1 MVKRTNKNTFRGN
14 VKSGIRSGQMSY
26 QIIVNGRLYE
36 VAVDSESQR
45 LIAREIDT
53 APNLKIPFVVLKRL
67 TNVPDD
73 FREMVKHSCTKGYPI
88 FPVSETEG
96 PMAEELIRLGWEPC
110 EKTYV
115 KRKRK
120 AEEIANTLSITDD
133 YNTSIN
139 GYFVHTITP
148 EYLIL
153 QKENELIPVFFGEEE
168 GDIQEITRDHIKG
181 SFLNGPIKYERRSKE
196 HGITLVA
203 Y

>member
-1 MVKRTNKNTFRGN
+1 
-14 VKSGIRSGQMSY
+14 MSY

-36 VAVDSESQR
+36 VAVDSKSQR
-45 LIAREIDT
+45 LVAKEMDS
-53 APNLKIPFVVLKRL
+53 APKLKIPFVVLKRI
-67 TNVPDD
+67 TNIPND
-73 FREMVKHSCTKGYPI
+73 FREMVRYSCIKGYPI

-96 PMAEELIRLGWEPC
+96 PMAEEFIKLGWKPC

-115 KRKRK
+115 ERKNK
-120 AEEIANTLSITDD
+120 AEKIAKTLSITDE

-153 QKENELIPVFFGEEE
+153 QKEDELIPVFFGTEE
-168 GDIQEITRDHIKG
+168 GDIQEITQDHIKG
-181 SFLNGPIKYERRSKE
+181 SFLDGPIRYERRSKE